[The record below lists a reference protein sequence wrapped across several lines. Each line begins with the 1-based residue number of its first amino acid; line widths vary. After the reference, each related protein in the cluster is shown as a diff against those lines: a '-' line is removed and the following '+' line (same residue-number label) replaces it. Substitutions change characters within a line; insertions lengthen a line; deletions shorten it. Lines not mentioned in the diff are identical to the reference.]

1 MRTTMKKNEQKTKKQ
16 IIFGWAPPA
25 NVYMPSPAMSVL
37 KAYLQNFEY
46 KVCIEYWNLYLR
58 KLQNEFMW
66 SDGSLTDEGTEH
78 LLLYYNYLAIK
89 ENDTDVYNRVKVL
102 LKALKPQYIN
112 MSPDFW
118 DNHMQRYAQK
128 LDELLD
134 EIINKYDFDNILYFG
149 LEVNLY
155 QWVCSSIIAKKI
167 KEKNPSAIIVI
178 GGIGTKEAAIT
189 YLKNFTQ
196 FDIAMWGE
204 GENPLLHL
212 TEKVTDNKLDELSSI
227 GNIAYRVNGEI
238 ITSLIPNREFVDLSS
253 IAIRPDYS
261 EFFDK
266 LECYNVPKQYALLS
280 FENSRSC
287 HWKKCHF
294 CYLNMGYKF
303 RKKDIAVTLEEI
315 EYSIKKYGVYKI
327 QFLDNDLIDNDF
339 ERFGAFLDGLMAIKE
354 QYPKFSI
361 VLGEI
366 ISHGINARI
375 IKKMALAGFT
385 HVQIGYESPSDNLL
399 RKIDKKNTF
408 SSNLLFIKFAYK
420 YRIHVNGA
428 NILRGLIEET
438 EEDIAESID
447 NLHFLRFFYAE
458 GFFKHN
464 ISQLAVIK
472 SSPYYNK
479 IKDEL
484 PYLWVENPMCML
496 LPKNYLCKED
506 KIILLEHLKLSQ
518 NLLWNKFIEI
528 EQYYKNQHYSYHFVS
543 YDDKYLYKEYCNGTL
558 INELEFDKDS
568 IEWKVLQKADE
579 KVVSLSELAAE
590 CHVEEKSLV
599 PIIDIL
605 FAERIIFHN
614 SDYSEIVSVVNI
626 STLNL

>member
-1 MRTTMKKNEQKTKKQ
+1 MENEGQKTKKQ
-16 IIFGWAPPA
+16 VILGWAPPA

-37 KAYLQNFEY
+37 KAYLQNFGY
-46 KVCIEYWNLYLR
+46 NVCIEYWNLYLR

-66 SDGSLTDEGTEH
+66 SDGTLADEGAEH

-89 ENDTDVYNRVKVL
+89 HKDTCAYNRLKVL
-102 LKALKPQYIN
+102 LKAIKPQYIN
-112 MSPDFW
+112 MSPNFW
-118 DNHMQRYAQK
+118 DEHMHQYAQK
-128 LDELLD
+128 FEDLLN
-134 EIINKYDFDNILYFG
+134 EIIDKYDFDKILYFG

-155 QWVCSSIIAKKI
+155 QWVCSSIIAEKI
-167 KEKNPSAIIVI
+167 KEKNPSAVIVV
-178 GGIGTKEAAIT
+178 GGIGTKEAAIA
-189 YLKNFTQ
+189 YLQNFAQ

-204 GENPLLHL
+204 GEIPLLHL
-212 TEKVTDNKLDELSSI
+212 TEKISEDKTDELSSI

-238 ITSLIPNREFVDLSS
+238 LTSRIPNMEFADLSS
-253 IAIRPDYS
+253 KALRPDYS
-261 EFFDK
+261 DFFDK
-266 LECYNVPKQYALLS
+266 MDCYGVPKQYALLS

-303 RKKDIAVTLEEI
+303 RKKDIAITLDEI
-315 EYSIKKYGVYKI
+315 ADSVKKYGIYRI

-339 ERFGAFLDGLMAIKE
+339 ARFDAFLDGLMEIRE
-354 QYPKFSI
+354 QYPRLSI
-361 VLGEI
+361 DLGEI
-366 ISHGINARI
+366 ISHGVNARI
-375 IKKMALAGFT
+375 VKKMALAGFN

-428 NILRGLIEET
+428 NVLRGLIEET
-438 EEDIAESID
+438 EDDIIESID

-458 GFFKHN
+458 NFFKHN

-484 PYLWVENPMCML
+484 PYRWAENPMSML
-496 LPKNYLCKED
+496 LPRNYLQAET

-518 NLLWNKFIEI
+518 NLLWDKFIEI
-528 EQYYKNQHYSYHFVS
+528 EHYYKSQHYSYLFVS
-543 YDDKYLYKEYCNGTL
+543 YDDKAIYKEYCNGTL
-558 INELEFDKDS
+558 INELEFDTHS
-568 IEWKVLQKADE
+568 TEWNVLQKANE
-579 KVVSLSELAAE
+579 EVISLAELAKE
-590 CHVEEKSLV
+590 CHIEEKSLI
-599 PIIDIL
+599 PIIDGL
-605 FAERIIFHN
+605 FAERLIFHS
-614 SDYSEIVSVVNI
+614 SDYSEIVSVVDI
-626 STLNL
+626 STSK